1 MKPTAIITAFLLMS
15 AIVHAE
21 PVSGVWTYADCVSY
35 AREHNISLQ
44 KSRLSE
50 ETSAYNLEEA
60 KAQWQPTLDFATS
73 HAYANYPW
81 GEGSKNGY
89 NSSYGLN
96 AGWTVWNGGER
107 ENTIKRN
114 RLQTEI
120 DRLNT
125 GHQLRTLETD
135 LLQVYVNI
143 LYARESIGI
152 YDEAAKVSEAQA
164 DRGQQLM
171 EAGRMSRVDYAQLRS
186 QAEQDRYAVVNARAT
201 YDTRRMELKQLLELG
216 VDTDITPAPVEWD
229 SAQVMAALP
238 PITESCA
245 LARDTDLRI
254 KGLELESEASEVDV
268 AIARAGRSPRLTLN
282 AGAGTGY
289 AAPGGAFGAALKRGW
304 NESLGLTL
312 SIPILDNKKTKTA
325 VARAKVQQ
333 MDAQLDI
340 DQRLT
345 ELDQTVENW
354 YIDTRSAQSR
364 YTAAEQ
370 QLESARLTDELTNER
385 FELGYVDTVELMT
398 AHNSYV
404 EAQHTLLQAKYMA
417 MLGQK
422 MIEFYRNATVT
433 LP

>member
-21 PVSGVWTYADCVSY
+21 PVRGVWTYADCVSY

-289 AAPGGAFGAALKRGW
+289 AAPGGAFGTALKRGW

-370 QLESARLTDELTNER
+370 QLKSARLTDELTNER
-385 FELGYVDTVELMT
+385 FDLGYVDTVELMT

>member
-81 GEGSKNGY
+81 GEGNKNGY

-216 VDTDITPAPVEWD
+216 VDTDITPAPVEWN

-238 PITESCA
+238 LITESCA

-289 AAPGGAFGAALKRGW
+289 AAPGGAFGTALKRGW

>member
-21 PVSGVWTYADCVSY
+21 PVRGVWTYADCVSY

-216 VDTDITPAPVEWD
+216 VDTDITPAAVEWD

-289 AAPGGAFGAALKRGW
+289 AAPGGAFGTALKRGW

-370 QLESARLTDELTNER
+370 QLKSARLTDELTNER
-385 FELGYVDTVELMT
+385 FDLGYVDTVELMT